1 MFPDLFGVPGLTMS
15 LLVVLGVLVAVTIIV
30 LYLRKFI
37 NSKVNYID
45 LVIVFIV
52 TLISALIFS
61 VLVENLYE
69 SIKNAVYGS
78 PQSWTWSQTF
88 YGGVFGGVIAFVL
101 MYKFFYLKSNE
112 NILGELLIVAPA
124 AISLGHA
131 IGRIGCFFNGCC
143 YGIETD
149 KWYGIL
155 FPDHLHKVIPTQLL
169 EAGFL
174 FILGIV
180 LLVLAFKKRSKY
192 NLPIYFL
199 SYGLFRFLI
208 EFIRGDER
216 GQLRFLSPSQYWS
229 IILIAAGIALIVFY
243 IRNSKKVIEKWN
255 YL

>member
-1 MFPDLFGVPGLTMS
+1 M
-15 LLVVLGVLVAVTIIV
+15 TIIV

-143 YGIETD
+143 YGI
-149 KWYGIL
+149 
-155 FPDHLHKVIPTQLL
+155 
-169 EAGFL
+169 
-174 FILGIV
+174 
-180 LLVLAFKKRSKY
+180 
-192 NLPIYFL
+192 
-199 SYGLFRFLI
+199 
-208 EFIRGDER
+208 
-216 GQLRFLSPSQYWS
+216 
-229 IILIAAGIALIVFY
+229 
-243 IRNSKKVIEKWN
+243 
-255 YL
+255 